1 MDRRAFIAAMPLTLL
16 AVSRAGA
23 GVAKP
28 YKLALLI
35 AGFDSATRAYDG
47 GLEVRLDHG
56 WKTYWR
62 MPGDAGIPPQFDWSG
77 SSNVKRVEV
86 LWPAPRRFADA
97 GGETVGYKDRVV
109 FPLRIYPEDPGK
121 DVKLDL
127 KLFFGVCQDIC
138 IPGNGS
144 ISAHSGR
151 ADPAAAA
158 LIASFAAAVPRPV
171 EPTSPFKVVSAGL
184 ADADGPTLVLAME
197 GQVDHAGFDVFV
209 EGADFAYFKM
219 PRPASEPSKLIIPFT
234 TQGDPGKLKGKRLKL
249 TMVAPDLALEQE
261 VTVE

>member
-1 MDRRAFIAAMPLTLL
+1 MDRRAFVAAIPLTLL
-16 AVSRAGA
+16 AAPNVTAGL
-23 GVAKP
+23 AKP

-35 AGFDSATRAYDG
+35 AGFDTATRAYDG
-47 GLEVRLDHG
+47 GLEIRLDHG

-62 MPGDAGIPPQFDWSG
+62 MPGDAGIPPQFDWAG
-77 SSNVKRVEV
+77 SRNVKRVEV

-109 FPLRIYPEDPGK
+109 FPLRIYPENPDK
-121 DVKLDL
+121 DVMLDL

-158 LIASFAAAVPRPV
+158 LIASFAAKVPRPV
-171 EPTSPFKVVSAGL
+171 EATSPFRAVTAGL
-184 ADADGPTLVLAME
+184 ADSDGPALILAME
-197 GQVDHAGFDVFV
+197 GQVDHAALDVFV

-219 PRPASEPSKLIIPFT
+219 PRPAVEPSKLIIPFT
-234 TQGDPGKLKGKRLKL
+234 TQGDPAKLKGRRLKL
-249 TMVAPDLALEQE
+249 TMVAPDLALEQD